1 MAPKASRS
9 AQSIELGGLPAWPVL
24 VPRGIRLYTFEQAP
38 GFLRDNP
45 YITDGYRA
53 FLPARLCLRS
63 LFILSNETV
72 NIWSHLL
79 GFLLFFTLGIYD
91 MTSVLPSAGASREDF
106 VICSICLFCFQV
118 CMLCSVGYHLFCCHR
133 SEKTSRRWMALDY
146 AGISIGILGCY
157 VSGVFYAFYCNNI
170 HPSYLTQQWHRLRSL
185 IFCSVSGYGVI
196 PTVHWVWL
204 NGGLGA
210 PIVQE
215 FAPRVVVMY
224 MIAASAFLF
233 YISKV
238 PERYFPGMCPSLSS
252 RDHFLV
258 SNLAFPKSH
267 LPGLQARRDG
277 TVGAPPLLLNGF
289 SAHLLPGTGIV
300 SVNSTV
306 LSRAVSGDKGDVRR
320 ITSARRIWERWRKRR
335 GNTATFLGL
344 TVSQAPGGHSEEEN
358 GFLPRREVKADCLGN
373 TRGRVCRPTE
383 LPRFQPPDL
392 AHPGR
397 RHALLVASVDRLH
410 HAVPTQ
416 QTLPR
421 LPFPSVNSGDPVSR
435 PDDAQGRSGPNA
447 SVASA
452 PSSDGP

>member
-157 VSGVFYAFYCNNI
+157 VSGVFYAFYCNNYWRQVYLITVLAMILAVFFAQI

-238 PERYFPGMCPSLSS
+238 PERYFP
-252 RDHFLV
+252 
-258 SNLAFPKSH
+258 
-267 LPGLQARRDG
+267 
-277 TVGAPPLLLNGF
+277 
-289 SAHLLPGTGIV
+289 
-300 SVNSTV
+300 
-306 LSRAVSGDKGDVRR
+306 AVSGDKGDVRR

-421 LPFPSVNSGDPVSR
+421 LPFPSVNSATR
-435 PDDAQGRSGPNA
+435 RGRKNDLRSKFVH
-447 SVASA
+447 SLIHRHVY
-452 PSSDGP
+452 

>member
-157 VSGVFYAFYCNNI
+157 VSGVFYAFYCNN
-170 HPSYLTQQWHRLRSL
+170 
-185 IFCSVSGYGVI
+185 
-196 PTVHWVWL
+196 
-204 NGGLGA
+204 
-210 PIVQE
+210 E

-373 TRGRVCRPTE
+373 TRGRVCR
-383 LPRFQPPDL
+383 
-392 AHPGR
+392 
-397 RHALLVASVDRLH
+397 
-410 HAVPTQ
+410 
-416 QTLPR
+416 
-421 LPFPSVNSGDPVSR
+421 
-435 PDDAQGRSGPNA
+435 
-447 SVASA
+447 
-452 PSSDGP
+452 